1 MMKSVAFRKVFSMF
15 LILVMLSVN
24 ITPSFVTTVSAQSDE
39 ATAEDLFISEYI
51 EGSSFN
57 KAIEIYNG
65 TGSAVDLSS
74 YQVELYSNGASS
86 ASQTLSLSGT
96 LENDDV
102 LVLAH
107 TSAEQAILDHADVVN
122 GSIINFN
129 GDDAFALKKDEAII
143 DMLGEIGVRDNFA
156 ADVTLV
162 RDASITAPAETYEQ
176 SQWND
181 YASNTFAYLG
191 SHTMDGAGEIDPPEE
206 EPEEP
211 ADPDEVSS
219 IGDARELSD
228 GTNVMVEGIVTVDNA
243 AISNGAQFTTYIQ
256 DETGGINLFSYE
268 QGDLPDL
275 VKGDRVQIV
284 GELASYN
291 GLKEIVPA
299 SIEILESDQ
308 ALPEAQTITL
318 EDLQDPAIA
327 ESYEGQLVQVNGYIN
342 TIPDS
347 PAGGGYNVALVD
359 AEFNGTTLRVMEN
372 ALDIS
377 QVESGLWY
385 DITAIVSQY
394 NTYQL
399 IPTGQEDLQVAPD
412 QPEAPTSAGYYET
425 TVESVTDG
433 DTIRVA
439 NPVFGETRVRF
450 LNMDTAETYAAKNK
464 DPERAEINENQ
475 KYYGDLATDYIRE
488 LIQPGDEI
496 YLKVGDEP
504 TDDYGRILAEVIRKE
519 DQLNINLEMVEAGY
533 ASTYFLAPV
542 DEEAYPMYQQAVK
555 EAKDAGLGIWN
566 PEDPLLELPF
576 AFRANDDQK
585 GFLRYV
591 GNSET
596 MEYVE
601 PNSWEDVPVD
611 KRIFFTSAEEAESYG
626 YTPITEEEV
635 PNEDEDLLELQLLSL
650 NDLHGKIDQEYSL
663 DPDGDS
669 VYDMYGR
676 MDYTATA
683 MKEREQENE
692 HTLIVHAGDMIG
704 GSSPVSGLLQDEPTV
719 EIMEAIGFDVG
730 TVGNHEFDEGL
741 DELLRMVNGGDH
753 PEGKGTEGYAGMSFP
768 VLCANCVYDDTGEPF
783 LDAYHIEEVDGVK
796 VGFIGVNTVETVNMV
811 MPASLENVAFTDET
825 EAVNAAAAELTDQG
839 VEAIVVLAHLPAYQ
853 TGDVVTGAAA
863 DLANNIDDAVDVI
876 FSGHNHVVNNAVVD
890 DKLIVQASEYGKA
903 FADVDLVIDRET
915 GDIVEK
921 EAEVVFVKQSDYT
934 ADEKVAGILD
944 TYAERIAPIINEV
957 IGYNAQDLTGSYT
970 NDGDHGLGNLLADA
984 MNWSM
989 ESDFAMMN
997 GGGIRDSLLAGE
1009 ITWGNLYNIQPFGNT
1024 LMTLEVTGADLY
1036 PIINEQLSPIY
1047 GPDYSIAGLHYT
1059 WNKELNEVVA
1069 ITFPDG
1075 TPIDEDAVYT
1085 LTVNNYMGTSDGPI
1099 NDLGQNPIM
1108 GPEDIEATVD
1118 YVKHLNSSE
1127 SNPIVYG
1134 AEGRITETDEIPG
1147 EPNPEVPE
1155 DPDPEEPEKPDTEV
1169 PDDGDKDGEK
1179 EQPGDSDKTNKTI
1192 TVQPIV
1198 QDNQAILEEDAL
1210 ETITENGT
1218 VIIDLNESADLT
1230 LIEIVLSSEQVKEL
1244 KAKNAVLRI
1253 EKGDVSLEIPASV
1266 FTNGDEAVTIVI
1278 DRLDAVPNAL
1288 SNVYDFSITQGNQR
1302 ISEFE
1307 DAITLIFETDATKI
1321 ESEENVKLFYLN
1333 ETDNLWEVVGGNY
1346 KNGKISAGTN
1356 HFSTFAVFELETS
1369 AGDENE
1375 KGVLGDQNT
1384 IDRANGSNG
1393 SANTGTGNILPNTAT
1408 NTFNYLIAGVLF
1420 ILIGGAIYLSKRK
1433 KIVQ

>member
-1 MMKSVAFRKVFSMF
+1 MKSVAFRRVFSMF

-24 ITPSFVTTVSAQSDE
+24 ITPGFVTTVSAQSDE
-39 ATAEDLFISEYI
+39 TTAEDLFISEYI

-86 ASQTLSLSGT
+86 ASQTLTLSGT
-96 LENDDV
+96 LENNDV
-102 LVLAH
+102 IVLAH
-107 TSAEQAILDHADVVN
+107 PSADQAILDQADEEN
-122 GSIINFN
+122 GSVINFN
-129 GDDAFALKKDEAII
+129 GDDALALTKDNTLI
-143 DMLGEIGVRDNFA
+143 DVLGEIGVRDNFA

-162 RDASITAPAETYEQ
+162 RDASIIAPSETYNQ
-176 SQWND
+176 GQWND
-181 YASNTFAYLG
+181 YAINTFAYLG

-206 EPEEP
+206 PV
-211 ADPDEVSS
+211 DPDEVSS

-228 GTNVMVEGIVTVDNA
+228 GTNVTVEGIVTVDNA

-275 VKGDRVQIV
+275 VKGDRVQVV

-291 GLKEIVPA
+291 GLKEVVPT
-299 SIEILESDQ
+299 SIEVLESDQ
-308 ALPEAQTITL
+308 ALPEAQSITL

-327 ESYEGQLVQVNGYIN
+327 ESYEGQLVQVNGYIS
-342 TIPDS
+342 TIPGS
-347 PAGGGYNVALVD
+347 PAGGGYNISLVD

-377 QVESGLWY
+377 QVEAGLWY

-399 IPTGQEDLQVAPD
+399 IPTGQGDLQVAAD
-412 QPEAPTSAGYYET
+412 QPEPPTSAGYYET

-439 NPVFGETRVRF
+439 TPVFGETRVRF

-475 KYYGDLATDYIRE
+475 KYYGDLATDYIQE

-566 PEDPLLELPF
+566 PENPLLELPF

-611 KRIFFTSAEEAESYG
+611 KRIFFTSEEEAESYG
-626 YTPITEEEV
+626 YTPFTEEEA
-635 PNEDEDLLELQLLSL
+635 PNEGVLELQLLSL

-663 DPDGDS
+663 DPDGDG
-669 VYDMYGR
+669 VFDMYGR
-676 MDYTATA
+676 MDYTAAA

-704 GSSPVSGLLQDEPTV
+704 GSSPISGLLQDEPTV

-783 LDAYHIEEVDGVK
+783 LDPYHIAEVDGVE

-811 MPASLENVAFTDET
+811 MPASLENVALTDET

-839 VEAIVVLAHLPAYQ
+839 VEAIIVLAHLPAYQ

-915 GDIVEK
+915 GDIIEK

-934 ADEKVAGILD
+934 ADEEVAGILD

-1009 ITWGNLYNIQPFGNT
+1009 VTWGNLYNIQPFGNT
-1024 LMTLEVTGADLY
+1024 LMTFEVTGADLY

-1047 GPDYSIAGLHYT
+1047 GPDYSIAGLHYI
-1059 WNKELNEVVA
+1059 WNKELNEVVT

-1085 LTVNNYMGTSDGPI
+1085 LTVNNYMGTSEGPI
-1099 NDLGQNPIM
+1099 KDLGKNPIM

-1118 YVKHLNSSE
+1118 FVKHLNSTE

-1134 AEGRITETDEIPG
+1134 AEGRITETDEVPG
-1147 EPNPEVPE
+1147 A
-1155 DPDPEEPEKPDTEV
+1155 PDPEEPGNPGENPDPEDPKDPET
-1169 PDDGDKDGEK
+1169 PGDDDKDK
-1179 EQPGDSDKTNKTI
+1179 EQPGDSDKTI
-1192 TVQPIV
+1192 TVKPIV
-1198 QDNQAILEEDAL
+1198 QKNQATLVDDAL
-1210 ETITENGT
+1210 DTIAENGI
-1218 VIIDLNESADLT
+1218 VIIDLNESADLSM
-1230 LIEIVLSSEQVKEL
+1230 IEIVLSSEQVKEL
-1244 KAKNAVLRI
+1244 KAKNAVLLI

-1266 FTNGDEAVTIVI
+1266 FTNGDEAVAIVI
-1278 DRLDAVPNAL
+1278 ERLDAVADAL
-1288 SNVYDFSITQGNQR
+1288 SNVYDFAIIQGDQR

-1307 DAITLIFETDATKI
+1307 DAIILTFQVDATQVGN
-1321 ESEENVKLFYLN
+1321 EENMKLFYLN
-1333 ETDNLWEVVGGNY
+1333 EADNRWKVVGGNY
-1346 KNGKISAGTN
+1346 ENGKISAGTN
-1356 HFSTFAVFELETS
+1356 HFSTFAVFELEAS
-1369 AGDENE
+1369 KDDEDE
-1375 KGVLGDQNT
+1375 KDVLGNQST
-1384 IDRANGSNG
+1384 IGGTNGSNG
-1393 SANTGTGNILPNTAT
+1393 STNTGSGNVLPNTAT
-1408 NTFNYLIAGVLF
+1408 NTFNYVILGVLF
-1420 ILIGGAIYLSKRK
+1420 ILIGAAIYLVKRK

>member
-1 MMKSVAFRKVFSMF
+1 MKSVAFRRVFSMF

-24 ITPSFVTTVSAQSDE
+24 ITPGFVTTGSAQSDE
-39 ATAEDLFISEYI
+39 TTAEDLFISEYI

-86 ASQTLSLSGT
+86 ASQTLTLSGT
-96 LENDDV
+96 LENNDV
-102 LVLAH
+102 IVLAH
-107 TSAEQAILDHADVVN
+107 PSADQAILDQADEEN
-122 GSIINFN
+122 GSVINFN
-129 GDDAFALKKDEAII
+129 GDDVLALTKDNTLI
-143 DMLGEIGVRDNFA
+143 DVLGEIGVRDNFA

-162 RDASITAPAETYEQ
+162 RDASITAPSETYNQ
-176 SQWND
+176 GQWND
-181 YASNTFAYLG
+181 YAINTFAYLG

-206 EPEEP
+206 PV
-211 ADPDEVSS
+211 DPDEVSS

-228 GTNVMVEGIVTVDNA
+228 GTNVTVEGIVTVDNA

-275 VKGDRVQIV
+275 VKGDRVQVV

-291 GLKEIVPA
+291 GLKEVVPT
-299 SIEILESDQ
+299 SIEVLESDQ
-308 ALPEAQTITL
+308 ALPEAQSITL

-327 ESYEGQLVQVNGYIN
+327 ESYEGQLVQVNGYIS
-342 TIPDS
+342 TIPGS
-347 PAGGGYNVALVD
+347 PAGGGYNISLVD

-377 QVESGLWY
+377 QVEAGLWY

-399 IPTGQEDLQVAPD
+399 IPTGQGDLQVAAD
-412 QPEAPTSAGYYET
+412 QPEPPTSAGYYET

-439 NPVFGETRVRF
+439 TPVFGETRVRF

-475 KYYGDLATDYIRE
+475 KYYGDLATDYIQE

-566 PEDPLLELPF
+566 PENPLLELPF

-611 KRIFFTSAEEAESYG
+611 KLIFFTSEEEAESYG
-626 YTPITEEEV
+626 YTPFTEEEA
-635 PNEDEDLLELQLLSL
+635 PNEDVLELQLLSL

-663 DPDGDS
+663 DPDGDG
-669 VYDMYGR
+669 VFDMYGR
-676 MDYTATA
+676 MDYTAAA

-704 GSSPVSGLLQDEPTV
+704 GSSPISGLLQDEPTV

-783 LDAYHIEEVDGVK
+783 LDPYHIAEVDGVE

-839 VEAIVVLAHLPAYQ
+839 VEAIIVLAHLPAYQ

-915 GDIVEK
+915 GDIIEK

-934 ADEKVAGILD
+934 ADEEVAGILD

-1009 ITWGNLYNIQPFGNT
+1009 VTWGNLYNIQPFGNT
-1024 LMTLEVTGADLY
+1024 LMTFEVTGADLY

-1047 GPDYSIAGLHYT
+1047 GPDYSIAGLHYI
-1059 WNKELNEVVA
+1059 WNKELNEVVT

-1099 NDLGQNPIM
+1099 KDLGKNPIM

-1118 YVKHLNSSE
+1118 FVKHLNSTE

-1134 AEGRITETDEIPG
+1134 AEGRITETDEVPG
-1147 EPNPEVPE
+1147 A
-1155 DPDPEEPEKPDTEV
+1155 PDPEEPGNPGENPDPEDPKDPET
-1169 PDDGDKDGEK
+1169 PGDDDKDK
-1179 EQPGDSDKTNKTI
+1179 EQPGDSDKTI
-1192 TVQPIV
+1192 TVKPIV
-1198 QDNQAILEEDAL
+1198 QKNQATLADDAL
-1210 ETITENGT
+1210 DTIAENGI
-1218 VIIDLNESADLT
+1218 VIIDLNESADLSM
-1230 LIEIVLSSEQVKEL
+1230 IEIVLSSEQVKEL
-1244 KAKNAVLRI
+1244 KAKNAVLLI

-1266 FTNGDEAVTIVI
+1266 FTNGDEAVAIVI
-1278 DRLDAVPNAL
+1278 ERLDAVADAL
-1288 SNVYDFSITQGNQR
+1288 SNVYDFAIIQGDQR

-1307 DAITLIFETDATKI
+1307 DAIILTFQVDATQVGN
-1321 ESEENVKLFYLN
+1321 EENMKLFYLN
-1333 ETDNLWEVVGGNY
+1333 EADNRWKVVGGNY
-1346 KNGKISAGTN
+1346 ENGKISAGTN
-1356 HFSTFAVFELETS
+1356 HFSTFAVFELEAS
-1369 AGDENE
+1369 KDDEDE
-1375 KGVLGDQNT
+1375 KDVLGNQST
-1384 IDRANGSNG
+1384 IGGTNGSNG
-1393 SANTGTGNILPNTAT
+1393 STNTGSGNVLPNTAT
-1408 NTFNYLIAGVLF
+1408 NTFNYVILGVLF
-1420 ILIGGAIYLSKRK
+1420 ILIGAAIYLVKRK

>member
-1 MMKSVAFRKVFSMF
+1 
-15 LILVMLSVN
+15 
-24 ITPSFVTTVSAQSDE
+24 
-39 ATAEDLFISEYI
+39 
-51 EGSSFN
+51 
-57 KAIEIYNG
+57 
-65 TGSAVDLSS
+65 
-74 YQVELYSNGASS
+74 
-86 ASQTLSLSGT
+86 
-96 LENDDV
+96 
-102 LVLAH
+102 
-107 TSAEQAILDHADVVN
+107 
-122 GSIINFN
+122 
-129 GDDAFALKKDEAII
+129 
-143 DMLGEIGVRDNFA
+143 MLGEIGVRDNFA

-162 RDASITAPAETYEQ
+162 RDASITAPSETYNQEH
-176 SQWND
+176 WND

-191 SHTMDGAGEIDPPEE
+191 SHTMDGAGEVVPPE

-211 ADPDEVSS
+211 AVPDEVSS
-219 IGDARELSD
+219 IGDARGLSD
-228 GTNVMVEGIVTVDNA
+228 GTNVTVEGIVTVDNA

-275 VKGDRVQIV
+275 VKGDRVQVV

-299 SIEILESDQ
+299 SIEVLESEQ
-308 ALPEAQTITL
+308 ALPEAQSITL

-347 PAGGGYNVALVD
+347 PAGGGYNVSLVD
-359 AEFNGTTLRVMEN
+359 TEFNGTTLRIMEN

-399 IPTGQEDLQVAPD
+399 IPTEQEDLQATAD
-412 QPEAPTSAGYYET
+412 QPDPPTSAGYYET

-439 NPVFGETRVRF
+439 SPVFGETRVRF

-475 KYYGDLATDYIRE
+475 KYYGDLAADYIRE

-519 DQLNINLEMVEAGY
+519 DQLNVNLEMVESGY

-542 DEEAYPMYQQAVK
+542 DEEAYPVYQQAVK

-566 PEDPLLELPF
+566 REDPLLELPF

-611 KRIFFTSAEEAESYG
+611 KRIFFTSAEEAASYG
-626 YTPITEEEV
+626 YTPFVEEEAPDV
-635 PNEDEDLLELQLLSL
+635 GEDVIELQLLSL

-663 DPDGDS
+663 DPDGDGA
-669 VYDMYGR
+669 YDMYGR
-676 MDYTATA
+676 MDYTTAA
-683 MKEREQENE
+683 MKERENEN
-692 HTLIVHAGDMIG
+692 TLIVHAGDMIG

-768 VLCANCVYDDTGEPF
+768 VLCANCVYDDTGDPF

-839 VEAIVVLAHLPAYQ
+839 VEAIIVLVHLPAYQ
-853 TGDVVTGAAA
+853 TGDAVTGEAA
-863 DLANNIDDAVDVI
+863 DLANSIDDAVDVV

-921 EAEVVFVKQSDYT
+921 EAEVVFVKQADYT
-934 ADEKVAGILD
+934 PDEEAAGILD

-1047 GPDYSIAGLHYT
+1047 GPDYSVAGLHYI
-1059 WNKELNEVVA
+1059 WNKELNEVVT

-1085 LTVNNYMGTSDGPI
+1085 LTVNNYMGTSEGSI
-1099 NDLGQNPIM
+1099 KDLGKNPIM
-1108 GPEDIEATVD
+1108 GPVDIDATVD
-1118 YVKHLNSSE
+1118 FVKYLNSTE
-1127 SNPIVYG
+1127 SNPIVYE
-1134 AEGRITETDEIPG
+1134 AEGRIAETDEIPG
-1147 EPNPEVPE
+1147 DSEEPGNPGEN
-1155 DPDPEEPEKPDTEV
+1155 PDPENPEKPGDDDKEN
-1169 PDDGDKDGEK
+1169 PDQDKDGDE
-1179 EQPGDSDKTNKTI
+1179 EQPGDSDKTI
-1192 TVQPIV
+1192 TVKPIV
-1198 QDNQAILEEDAL
+1198 QKNQATLGDDAL
-1210 ETITENGT
+1210 DTIADNGT
-1218 VIIDLNESADLT
+1218 VIIDLNESADLSM
-1230 LIEIVLSSEQVKEL
+1230 IEIIFSSEQVKEL
-1244 KAKNAVLRI
+1244 KAKNAVLLI

-1266 FTNGDEAVTIVI
+1266 FANGNEAVTIVI
-1278 DRLDAVPNAL
+1278 ERLDAVADAL
-1288 SNVYDFSITQGNQR
+1288 SNAYDFAIIQGDQR
-1302 ISEFE
+1302 ISEFA
-1307 DAITLIFETDATKI
+1307 DAITLTFQVDATQVENK
-1321 ESEENVKLFYLN
+1321 ENVKLFYLN
-1333 ETDNLWEVVGGNY
+1333 EADNRWEVIGGNY
-1346 KNGKISAGTN
+1346 ENGKISAGTN
-1356 HFSTFAVFELETS
+1356 HFSTFAVFELDASTD
-1369 AGDENE
+1369 DENE

-1384 IDRANGSNG
+1384 IGGSNNSNG
-1393 SANTGTGNILPNTAT
+1393 STDTGIGNILPNTAT
-1408 NTFNYLIAGVLF
+1408 NMFNYVILGVIL

-1433 KIVQ
+1433 KWHSK